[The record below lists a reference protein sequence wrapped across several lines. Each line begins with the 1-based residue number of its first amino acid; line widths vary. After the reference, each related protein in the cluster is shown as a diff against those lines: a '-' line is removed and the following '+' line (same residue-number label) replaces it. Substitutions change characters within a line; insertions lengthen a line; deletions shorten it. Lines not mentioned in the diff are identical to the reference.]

1 MRKVEDMAIL
11 FLDELDAMFN
21 EFVLTPVAA

>member
-1 MRKVEDMAIL
+1 LAEVEDAAVL

-21 EFVLTPVAA
+21 EFVLSPVAA